1 MVEAAGIEPASESL
15 RQRRLHAYPG
25 CGGNPRPEA
34 PFPASAPRRI
44 NPANRAVG
52 PIPESHRRLG
62 RTAGQARLVDV
73 LSRPAGVV
81 RKDVAY
87 AASARS
93 VLAFVVF
100 PPFTGDGPPTCSR
113 CFMYLRRTQYAPPR
127 AKSGGNSE
135 AENRPRIPV
144 GTVAPHPGPRRES
157 ATIVAACDEVA
168 RQPTGGGFPAGMALR
183 WGDAGGRI
191 GLDSLLVV
199 RNAAPSGRVSR
210 FGAMVTGGG
219 VPRRG
224 AIFAGWLCAEA
235 GATCFRVG
243 LRRARRGALRVPV

>member
-1 MVEAAGIEPASESL
+1 MKSISRPGTGQCWQAGENIDDQWPGTSSTLMVEAAGIEPASESL

-113 CFMYLRRTQYAPPR
+113 CFMYLRRTQYAPSSREVRRQFRGRKP
-127 AKSGGNSE
+127 APDPGGDSC
-135 AENRPRIPV
+135 P
-144 GTVAPHPGPRRES
+144 
-157 ATIVAACDEVA
+157 
-168 RQPTGGGFPAGMALR
+168 ALR
-183 WGDAGGRI
+183 TASRI
-191 GLDSLLVV
+191 GYDCSSL
-199 RNAAPSGRVSR
+199 
-210 FGAMVTGGG
+210 
-219 VPRRG
+219 
-224 AIFAGWLCAEA
+224 
-235 GATCFRVG
+235 
-243 LRRARRGALRVPV
+243 

>member
-1 MVEAAGIEPASESL
+1 MLCTSQKGSGGCGHVRRRIQQLGGSARREPPSERDVIPLVSHVSYSRVARQSGNVRNPIVVEAAGIEPASESL

-113 CFMYLRRTQYAPPR
+113 CFMYLRRTQYAPSSR
-127 AKSGGNSE
+127 ESGGNSE

-144 GTVAPHPGPRRES
+144 GTVAPHSGPRRES

-168 RQPTGGGFPAGMALR
+168 RQPTGGGFPAGTALR
-183 WGDAGGRI
+183 WGGC
-191 GLDSLLVV
+191 
-199 RNAAPSGRVSR
+199 
-210 FGAMVTGGG
+210 
-219 VPRRG
+219 
-224 AIFAGWLCAEA
+224 W
-235 GATCFRVG
+235 
-243 LRRARRGALRVPV
+243 